1 MTQISEK
8 RIYSL
13 NLGAYLL
20 STTHIIPEIQ
30 RDEET
35 GSFYLIFPQTE
46 EIRKG
51 IRDFKQ
57 TNPKIEIHSFFKCH
71 KTN

>member
-1 MTQISEK
+1 MTQTSEK

-20 STTHIIPEIQ
+20 STTHIIPEIR

-46 EIRKG
+46 EIKKAFM
-51 IRDFKQ
+51 ISNKLIQKLKSIVF
-57 TNPKIEIHSFFKCH
+57 
-71 KTN
+71 